1 MSTSERIR
9 QFQGFKRDDPF
20 TIHTKKHKH
29 CSPLAY
35 FAKDILGQIL
45 LSTGAACFLHADLQV
60 LPLAYTIMISERG
73 FQRNRKSKGILVV
86 VLSNRDTKHS
96 YHKKKIVNY
105 MWWQILAKLIVIITS
120 LYINTYIKSLCATSK
135 TNTMLYSNY
144 ILKKKRLTLQKYLL
158 VSTRNSKNSS
168 IFSENL
174 HSVDLI
180 LITSSHLNVKSRLR
194 NRALT

>member
-1 MSTSERIR
+1 MSTSQRIR
-9 QFQGFKRDDPF
+9 QFQGFKRDAPF
-20 TIHTKKHKH
+20 AIHTKKHKH

-35 FAKDILGQIL
+35 LPKTSWAKFSSAQV
-45 LSTGAACFLHADLQV
+45 LHASCMQIFKSCL
-60 LPLAYTIMISERG
+60 LPITIMISERG

-96 YHKKKIVNY
+96 YRKKKIVNY

-120 LYINTYIKSLCATSK
+120 LYINIYIKSLCATSK